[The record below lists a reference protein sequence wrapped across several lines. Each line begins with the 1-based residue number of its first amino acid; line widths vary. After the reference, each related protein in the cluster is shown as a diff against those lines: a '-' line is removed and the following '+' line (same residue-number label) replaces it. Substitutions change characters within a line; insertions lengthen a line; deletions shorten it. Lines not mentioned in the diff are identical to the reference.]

1 MTETWLSY
9 VDRTAAGHGKAQPA
23 PFSAVPEEVSRVQR
37 VAQWAATLVSVACA
51 VIGVIVFSIAAIVL
65 GLT

>member
-9 VDRTAAGHGKAQPA
+9 VDRTAAGHRNAQPA
-23 PFSAVPEEVSRVQR
+23 PFSAVPEEVSRGQR
-37 VAQWAATLVSVACA
+37 VAHWAATLVSVVCA
-51 VIGVIVFSIAAIVL
+51 VIGVIVVSIAAVVL

>member
-9 VDRTAAGHGKAQPA
+9 VDRTAAGHGNPQPA

-37 VAQWAATLVSVACA
+37 VAQWVATAVSVACA
-51 VIGVIVFSIAAIVL
+51 IVGVIVVSIAAVVL